1 MSTGTRLQLKQPTG
15 WFAAG
20 REVACAL
27 HLLSDAAFKLF
38 VWLCLQA
45 ERARGAVA
53 ATPAELAKAV
63 GKKESDIALA
73 MEELEQRGVCQV
85 RPDGIIE
92 IQDRFWPY
100 QRNGACTVNPE
111 WRRYVAEVKRL
122 FLERRCVQSSFT
134 AADEKLARSLFRQ
147 GVSLIQIER
156 AIWLG
161 SLRKYISTLQNAGG
175 TPISSLHYFTNLFEE
190 VQPER
195 SSQYW
200 TYIAQKV
207 KTFEQTGRGFH
218 ATDAANTPTRTESGD
233 ARGRLSS
240 HQSLSDHPDAR
251 FFAGTSGKHVTGQK
265 RRRNDDK

>member
-1 MSTGTRLQLKQPTG
+1 MSAGTRLQLKQPTG

-20 REVACAL
+20 REVAGAL
-27 HLLSDAAFKLF
+27 ELLSDAAFKLF
-38 VWLCLQA
+38 VWLCLHA
-45 ERARGAVA
+45 ERSRGAVS
-53 ATPAELAKAV
+53 ATLTELAKAV
-63 GKKESDIALA
+63 GKKASDIALA
-73 MEELEQRGVCQV
+73 MEELQQQGVCQV

-100 QRNGACTVNPE
+100 QRNCACPANPE
-111 WRRYVAEVKRL
+111 SLRYVAEVKRL

-134 AADEKLARSLFRQ
+134 AADEKLTLSLFRR

-156 AIWLG
+156 AILLG
-161 SLRKYISTLQNAGG
+161 SLRKYISALQNPGG

-190 VQPER
+190 VQQEV

-207 KTFEQTGRGFH
+207 KTFEQTWRGFH
-218 ATDAANTPTRTESGD
+218 ATGCGEHAQFGQESGD

-240 HQSLSDHPDAR
+240 HQSLSGHPDER
-251 FFAGTSGKHVTGQK
+251 FLVEKAESM
-265 RRRNDDK
+265 